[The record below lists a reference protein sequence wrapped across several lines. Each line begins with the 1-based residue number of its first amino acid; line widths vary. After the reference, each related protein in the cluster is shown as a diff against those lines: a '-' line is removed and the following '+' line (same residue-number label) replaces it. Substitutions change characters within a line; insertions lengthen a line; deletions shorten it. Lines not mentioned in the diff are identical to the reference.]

1 MADAKPGSAGLVL
14 FYPLYRPISPR
25 KYGHAP
31 RFNGGSVYR
40 MEWSAPTD
48 RRAVEIKSIE
58 FVGNGS
64 TVPVLLGITGVTE
77 W

>member
-1 MADAKPGSAGLVL
+1 
-14 FYPLYRPISPR
+14 
-25 KYGHAP
+25 
-31 RFNGGSVYR
+31 